1 MAKLINLLCKARK
14 LTHRIKKY
22 LRKIQKKL
30 TKKTLTVGN
39 AGLVM

>member
-1 MAKLINLLCKARK
+1 MANLINLLCKARK
-14 LTHRIKKY
+14 LTHRIKKIS
-22 LRKIQKKL
+22 KEDTEKL

>member
-1 MAKLINLLCKARK
+1 MQSQKIN
-14 LTHRIKKY
+14 TQNKK
-22 LRKIQKKL
+22 ISMEDTEKL

>member
-1 MAKLINLLCKARK
+1 MN
-14 LTHRIKKY
+14 TQNKKIS
-22 LRKIQKKL
+22 KEDTEKL